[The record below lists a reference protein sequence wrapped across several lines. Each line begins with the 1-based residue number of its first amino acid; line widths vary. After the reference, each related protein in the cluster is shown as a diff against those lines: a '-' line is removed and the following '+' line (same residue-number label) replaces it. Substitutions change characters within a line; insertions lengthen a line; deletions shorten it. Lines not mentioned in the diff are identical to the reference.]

1 MENTNDLTIL
11 QVSVRR
17 DTAEQLQA
25 YAGDHGITVGAL
37 LRGFVMAALTESDA
51 VGAAG
56 ERIKNPIMKELPEGE
71 WLCRITDRNAE
82 LIKAEYARHNPEMLG
97 PDELV
102 NEIIANWFRLL
113 RMARE

>member
-11 QVSVRR
+11 QVGVRR

-25 YAGDHGITVGAL
+25 YAGDHGMTVGAL
-37 LRGFVMAALTESDA
+37 LRGFIMAALTESDA

-56 ERIKNPIMKELPEGE
+56 ERIRNPLMKELPEGE
-71 WLCRITDRNAE
+71 WLCRITDRNAA
-82 LIKAEYARHNPEMLG
+82 LIKAEYAEMLG

-102 NEIIANWFRLL
+102 NQILANWFRLL
-113 RMARE
+113 HLARE